1 MTSSFQL
8 WRAKTRISRHF
19 IGKNSKQ
26 PLKKERKL

>member
-8 WRAKTRISRHF
+8 WKTRISRYF